1 MRLIWVGSIVSFEC
15 VCTCVS
21 AIMCISSLTVWCGAV
36 CDVYLWIK
44 IMENMRGICFVLLQ
58 TLKSLKKINPL
69 RQNPLHLQCMIH
81 VHVACYT
88 VQTALIQCIWVI
100 PFVTCVLYQNTKLV
114 NTLKITI
121 QPVRHPLLY
130 SETSKMM
137 FK

>member
-1 MRLIWVGSIVSFEC
+1 MYLMSGFHCIFWMCVHTCECNNVHIIINSFMWC
-15 VCTCVS
+15 SVWG
-21 AIMCISSLTVWCGAV
+21 ISLNKNNWKYARHLFRTFSNTKESFK
-36 CDVYLWIK
+36 WIS
-44 IMENMRGICFVLLQ
+44 M
-58 TLKSLKKINPL
+58 

-100 PFVTCVLYQNTKLV
+100 PSITCVLYQNIKLV

-121 QPVRHPLLY
+121 QPVKHQLLY
-130 SETSKMM
+130 SETSKLM

>member
-1 MRLIWVGSIVSFEC
+1 MYLMSGFHCIFWMCVHTCECNNVHIIINSLMWCSVWGISLNKNNWKYARHLFRTFSNTKESFKW
-15 VCTCVS
+15 
-21 AIMCISSLTVWCGAV
+21 IS
-36 CDVYLWIK
+36 
-44 IMENMRGICFVLLQ
+44 M
-58 TLKSLKKINPL
+58 

-100 PFVTCVLYQNTKLV
+100 PSITCVLYQNIKLV

-121 QPVRHPLLY
+121 QPVKHPLLY
-130 SETSKMM
+130 SETSKLM